1 MRNSA
6 PGVSIN
12 VGVARNALTM
22 NVPVPPQPRRQRA
35 EGNRVTTE
43 SKEPDNGGLKIK
55 DLPNSTLRIED
66 LQAASPFRWTS
77 ATRSHPGRVRQVNE
91 DACLDQPEQ
100 GLWAVADGMGGHTLG
115 DFASGLAVQA
125 LMDLPATEDFEQRVS
140 AAMQRLQEVNHRLR
154 DEARWREVPLIGTT
168 IAVLL
173 AAGGLCSCL
182 WAGDSRVYLY
192 RAGRLRQLTRDH
204 NHLEAARSQ
213 HISSS
218 DDTLELPRANLVTR
232 AIGAEDTLQI
242 DRVTVELLDGDIF
255 LLCTDGLSNEV
266 SELSIE
272 QALLPG
278 ICSLACDALIDMA
291 LERDARDNITAL
303 VARAE
308 DLSSTGQTIVR
319 MR

>member
-1 MRNSA
+1 ME
-6 PGVSIN
+6 
-12 VGVARNALTM
+12 VGAVQNALTLYR
-22 NVPVPPQPRRQRA
+22 VPVAPGREQQPA
-35 EGNRVTTE
+35 EGNRVSTE

-77 ATRSHPGRVRQVNE
+77 ASRSHPGRVRQVNE
-91 DACLDQPEQ
+91 DACVDHPEQ

-115 DFASGLAVQA
+115 DFASGLAVQG
-125 LMDLPATEDFEQRVS
+125 LMDLPATGDLEQRTS
-140 AAMQRLQEVNHRLR
+140 AAMQRLHEANHRLR
-154 DEARWREVPLIGTT
+154 GEARRREVPLIGTT

-173 AAGGLCSCL
+173 AAGALCRCL
-182 WAGDSRVYLY
+182 WAGDSRIYLY
-192 RAGRLRQLTRDH
+192 RTGRLRQLTRDH
-204 NHLEAARSQ
+204 NHLEAARSRR
-213 HISSS
+213 ISSS

-232 AIGAEDTLQI
+232 AIGAEDTLHI
-242 DRVTVELLDGDIF
+242 DQVTVELLDGDIF
-255 LLCTDGLSNEV
+255 LLCTDGLSNEL

-278 ICSLACDALIDMA
+278 ICSLACDALINKA
-291 LERDARDNITAL
+291 LERGARDNITAL

-308 DLSSTGQTIVR
+308 DLSSPDQTIVR